1 MKKVLLF
8 ITIINC
14 GIIQTQNVNIPDPIF
29 KEKLLNH
36 INPVINTNSDNE
48 IQISEAEAITGRINV
63 STSTVSDITG
73 IEAFVN
79 MTEFLCAETN
89 VTSVNMNS
97 NTKLT
102 YLDFIDAKVTNLNI
116 SNCTELKELWCFGN
130 NLTSLNIENNK
141 LLESVYCYDNQLTN
155 LNIENNVKLKIL
167 NVSNNKLSS
176 LNILN
181 NTNLEGLACLDNE
194 ISNINTSNN
203 LNLEF
208 LLISENLLTTLD
220 VSNNSSLY
228 VLRCQDNP
236 NLKTINLK
244 NGNNQN
250 FTFSGDAKSNFE
262 NLPNIE
268 TICIDDLNNVAFT
281 NGISNQVGNSLT
293 FTDNC
298 STLSNEEFSIEN
310 YVISPNPI
318 ENILTIKSKKEI
330 LKIEIYNYIGKLIL
344 EKKQES
350 KINISSL
357 KNGIYLLKIFGEN
370 GEVQIKKIL
379 KK

>member
-1 MKKVLLF
+1 MKKILLF
-8 ITIINC
+8 ITIISC
-14 GIIQTQNVNIPDPIF
+14 GIIQSQNVNIPDQIF
-29 KEKLLNH
+29 KNKLLNH
-36 INPVINTNSDNE
+36 TNPIINTNSDNE

-63 STSTVSDITG
+63 STSDVSDITG
-73 IEAFVN
+73 IEAFIN
-79 MTEFLCAETN
+79 MTEFLCAESK
-89 VTSVNMNS
+89 VTKIDMSN

-102 YLDFIDAKVTNLNI
+102 YLDFNDAKVTSLEI
-116 SNCTELKELWCFGN
+116 SNCSELKELWCFGN
-130 NLTSLNIENNK
+130 ELTSLNIQNNKKLELLYCYNNQLIELNTENN
-141 LLESVYCYDNQLTN
+141 
-155 LNIENNVKLKIL
+155 IELKII
-167 NVSNNKLSS
+167 SAFNNKIPIV
-176 LNILN
+176 NFEN
-181 NTNLEGLACLDNE
+181 NTNLEALALSQNLITNLD
-194 ISNINTSNN
+194 
-203 LNLEF
+203 L
-208 LLISENLLTTLD
+208 
-220 VSNNSSLY
+220 SNNSKLY
-228 VLRCQDNP
+228 LLWAQDNP

-250 FTFSGDAKSNFE
+250 FTFSGDIKSNFE
-262 NLPNIE
+262 NLPNLE
-268 TICIDDLNNVAFT
+268 TICIDDLNNTAFK
-281 NGISNQVGNSLT
+281 NGISNQVGKSIT

-344 EKKQES
+344 EKKQER

-370 GEVQIKKIL
+370 GEVIIKKIL